1 MSTAAE
7 RLIIIHEKRSGR
19 SGQGALYGN
28 SYLFLKYQI
37 TELVIVTNLIMKVII
52 MAFSQS
58 LRGGHFYL

>member
-7 RLIIIHEKRSGR
+7 RLIIITEKRSGR

-37 TELVIVTNLIMKVII
+37 VELVIVTN
-52 MAFSQS
+52 
-58 LRGGHFYL
+58 